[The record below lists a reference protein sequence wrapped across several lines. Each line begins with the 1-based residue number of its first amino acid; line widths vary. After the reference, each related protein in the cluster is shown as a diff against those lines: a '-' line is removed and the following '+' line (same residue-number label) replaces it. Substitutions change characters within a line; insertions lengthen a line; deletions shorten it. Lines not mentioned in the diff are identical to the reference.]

1 MTGRSLSCVSSSGDA
16 AGNVLSSVS
25 GVRAAFP
32 PFPLSP
38 GRRPFGGSMDLV
50 VFIIAS
56 LLLATSLADREEN
69 LVTNARIALIG
80 GLGILAMTILS
91 VTSLYIW
98 GSQDVQGMLSE
109 ALLAI
114 GGTVGSGLLMWLSA
128 SIQVDADRDGVPD
141 LFDREIADKTQSSDN
156 EMKREL

>member
-1 MTGRSLSCVSSSGDA
+1 M
-16 AGNVLSSVS
+16 
-25 GVRAAFP
+25 
-32 PFPLSP
+32 
-38 GRRPFGGSMDLV
+38 
-50 VFIIAS
+50 
-56 LLLATSLADREEN
+56 
-69 LVTNARIALIG
+69 TNARIALIG

-128 SIQVDADRDGVPD
+128 RIQVDADKDGVPD
-141 LFDREIADKTQSSDN
+141 LFDQEISDN
-156 EMKREL
+156 TPFEDEVTEDLRK